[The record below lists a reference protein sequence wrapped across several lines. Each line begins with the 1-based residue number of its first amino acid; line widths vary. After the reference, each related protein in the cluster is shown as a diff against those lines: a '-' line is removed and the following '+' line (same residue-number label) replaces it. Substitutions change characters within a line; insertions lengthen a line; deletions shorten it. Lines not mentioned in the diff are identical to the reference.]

1 MDRQNFDPSNVPA
14 GSLARHAVSEEPQAG
29 PAGQDVFEQHL
40 AEASQ
45 AAPVASGHRATSYPH
60 LSTEDRNFID
70 TVIPHEHDAA
80 QSSAAKRRRTLP
92 DLEEVVI
99 YRQSNANAA
108 SGESS
113 GAPQVAT
120 TGIIVRGRS
129 DERPLYSKDAAVLK
143 LEHAL
148 IERGMKSRGAH
159 EHVSRLITYSR
170 WLFENKLPSI
180 VDRLDSKSLID
191 DGAIHKYTG
200 GRNADLLKSLN
211 YFRTFW
217 AAEEL
222 VVRAKRDNSSQSA
235 LLNPESAVQMEP
247 RRIDGT
253 AGSRGPGH
261 PHLSTEDR
269 NQYAAQKNP
278 KPGTVRAAEELVVRA
293 KRDNSSQSAL
303 LNPESAVQMEP
314 RRIDGTA
321 GSRGPGH
328 PHLSTEDRNLIDS
341 AIAQY
346 AAQKNP
352 KPGTVR
358 AYTKSLYR
366 LGNDLRARGQ
376 TTDLAN
382 HDALA
387 EHVNTYFSDNE
398 NIKAALSVLRPH
410 NTYPHLST
418 EDRNHIDSAI
428 AQYAAQNNSQPET
441 VKSYTQALY
450 RLGNDFRARGQT
462 TDLANHDALVEH
474 ANTHF
479 RTNGKIR
486 TGLSVLRAYHDPA
499 PDYLSTEDRNHIDSA
514 IAQYVAQNN
523 SQPKTVRRYTQ
534 ALHRLVNDLRARGQT
549 TDLADYKSLLDHAT
563 TYFPNNPMI
572 KVGLSVLRAY
582 HDPNHLV
589 SRGRP
594 RALPSGKD
602 ASNDVQQTL
611 RQRTDAR
618 AGSNLL
624 PSEGVLINHE
634 HDTAQSRAAKRRRT
648 LIDPSP
654 QNVALINPESAAP
667 MGPLRID
674 AAAAQ
679 HSAPHEASTRL
690 GELQEEQDGQHAPSA
705 FTQEQ
710 TAFHPEQLPQGEL
723 QRLETQLQDEHHGV
737 GDNHPAQSFP
747 VDSEEFTFDLDQ
759 FHPGELRR
767 LLDDDPAE
775 ELQEWRDDHSAP
787 SAFIQ
792 AQAAFHSEQL
802 PQGELQRVQDHLDD
816 QAMPSAVSVA
826 SEELQRLEKQ
836 LHDEL
841 QGRRD
846 NHPALSFSI
855 DPEDLTLDRELFSP
869 EELLRPLDDEPA
881 EELQERRDDHS
892 APSAFIQAQAAF
904 HSEQLPQGE
913 LERLEKQLHD
923 ELQGRRD
930 NHPALSFSIDPEDL
944 TLDRELFSPEELLR
958 PLDDEP
964 AEELQERRDDHP
976 APSAFIQAQAAFHS
990 EQLPQGELERLEKQL
1005 HDELQGR
1012 RDNHPALSFSIDP
1025 EDLTLDRELFSP
1037 EELLRPLDDEPAEE
1051 VQKWRGDHPPV

>member
-1 MDRQNFDPSNVPA
+1 M
-14 GSLARHAVSEEPQAG
+14 
-29 PAGQDVFEQHL
+29 

-217 AAEEL
+217 
-222 VVRAKRDNSSQSA
+222 
-235 LLNPESAVQMEP
+235 
-247 RRIDGT
+247 
-253 AGSRGPGH
+253 
-261 PHLSTEDR
+261 
-269 NQYAAQKNP
+269 
-278 KPGTVRAAEELVVRA
+278 AAEELVVRA

-572 KVGLSVLRAY
+572 KAGLSVLRAY

-710 TAFHPEQLPQGEL
+710 TAFHSEQLPQGEL

-767 LLDDDPAE
+767 LLDDD
-775 ELQEWRDDHSAP
+775 
-787 SAFIQ
+787 
-792 AQAAFHSEQL
+792 
-802 PQGELQRVQDHLDD
+802 
-816 QAMPSAVSVA
+816 
-826 SEELQRLEKQ
+826 
-836 LHDEL
+836 
-841 QGRRD
+841 
-846 NHPALSFSI
+846 
-855 DPEDLTLDRELFSP
+855 
-869 EELLRPLDDEPA
+869 PA

-976 APSAFIQAQAAFHS
+976 APSAFIQAQAAF
-990 EQLPQGELERLEKQL
+990 PFRAT
-1005 HDELQGR
+1005 
-1012 RDNHPALSFSIDP
+1012 PA
-1025 EDLTLDRELFSP
+1025 
-1037 EELLRPLDDEPAEE
+1037 
-1051 VQKWRGDHPPV
+1051 RGA

>member
-1 MDRQNFDPSNVPA
+1 M
-14 GSLARHAVSEEPQAG
+14 
-29 PAGQDVFEQHL
+29 

-217 AAEEL
+217 
-222 VVRAKRDNSSQSA
+222 
-235 LLNPESAVQMEP
+235 
-247 RRIDGT
+247 
-253 AGSRGPGH
+253 
-261 PHLSTEDR
+261 
-269 NQYAAQKNP
+269 
-278 KPGTVRAAEELVVRA
+278 AAEELVVRA

-572 KVGLSVLRAY
+572 KAGLSVLRAY

-710 TAFHPEQLPQGEL
+710 TAFHSEQLPQGEL

-826 SEELQRLEKQ
+826 SEELQRLETQLQDERHGVGGNHPAQSFPIDSEEFTFDLDQFPPGGLRRLLDDEPAEELQEWRDDHSAPSAFIQAQAAFHSEQLPQGELERLEKQ

-923 ELQGRRD
+923 KLQGRRD